1 MITLTEKALR
11 DYGFQSVNLGPGWAG
26 QSLDDSPRT
35 WKGEYMGMIR
45 RGIQLFAEKVQE
57 GIQEGMYVINQIR
70 VRKGDKVVRYEAE
83 QLESP
88 AFQGAETPSG
98 LISILA
104 NFDRLAGFTEKTIS
118 LCYQIAHSDSLKE
131 AEPWIDEAYEEI
143 RRHRDPLVKSR
154 AEIEFECAIEAC
166 RRHDPSRFE
175 Y

>member
-45 RGIQLFAEKVQE
+45 RGIQLLAEKVQD
-57 GIQEGMYVINQIR
+57 GMYAINQIR
-70 VRKGDKVVRYEAE
+70 VRKGDKEVRYKAE

-88 AFQGAETPSG
+88 AFQGVETPSG
-98 LISILA
+98 LLTILS
-104 NFDRLAGFTEKTIS
+104 NFERLAGITEKTIS
-118 LCYQIAHSDSLKE
+118 LCYQIAHSDSLRE

-154 AEIEFECAIEAC
+154 AEMEFEGAIEAC